1 MNKNDEIIKRL
12 SNIEAIIEDIYEEI
26 KAIRMENE
34 DRSLEQFH
42 VMSRI
47 ENIADF
53 VKSRYNVLLEEN
65 EKFMVE
71 TMENINKIWYSN
83 W

>member
-71 TMENINKIWYSN
+71 TMENINKI
-83 W
+83 